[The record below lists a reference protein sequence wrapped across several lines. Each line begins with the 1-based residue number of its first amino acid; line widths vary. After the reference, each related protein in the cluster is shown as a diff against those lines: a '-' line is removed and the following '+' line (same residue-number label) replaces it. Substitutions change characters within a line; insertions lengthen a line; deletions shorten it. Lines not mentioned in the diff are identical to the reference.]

1 MHSTWYQ
8 ILSPQKPPNQKRKST
23 QAKEPTNQLINKSI
37 NQSITML
44 LQLVNSYV
52 KSWTW
57 CLLLFLIY
65 AAMWMWRG
73 TRLQTNIRGE
83 ERRNLPELLGGW
95 QMRGHEQCCP
105 LCFCSPS
112 KGMWYPLSP
121 LHLPPGLTPR
131 GLWASSVQLCLPLA
145 LSLLRFDS
153 VLSTLH
159 IRSAFLWLLS

>member
-8 ILSPQKPPNQKRKST
+8 ILSPQKNSKPKTKNNPSKR
-23 QAKEPTNQLINKSI
+23 TNQSI

-52 KSWTW
+52 KSWTQ
-57 CLLLFLIY
+57 CPLLFLIY
-65 AAMWMWRG
+65 CYVNGERE
-73 TRLQTNIRGE
+73 E
-83 ERRNLPELLGGW
+83 ERRNLPEVLGGR
-95 QMRGHEQCCP
+95 QMRGHEQCYP

-121 LHLPPGLTPR
+121 LHLPPAPPSR
-131 GLWASSVQLCLPLA
+131 GLWAASVQLCLPLA
-145 LSLLRFDS
+145 LSLLRLGS

-159 IRSAFLWLLS
+159 IRSAFL